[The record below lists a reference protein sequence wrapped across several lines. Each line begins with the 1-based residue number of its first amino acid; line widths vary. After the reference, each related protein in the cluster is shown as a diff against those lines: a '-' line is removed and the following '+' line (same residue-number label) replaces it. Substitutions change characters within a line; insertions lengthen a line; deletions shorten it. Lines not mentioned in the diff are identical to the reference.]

1 QEQIDAGGGGGGS
14 GVPPSRTLTAGTGL
28 SGGGDLSANRT
39 FSLSTET
46 QASLA
51 KADTAVQPSRTV
63 SAGTGLSGGG
73 NLSADRT
80 FSLSAATQASLAK
93 ADTALQPGS
102 VTAESIG
109 ALPAS
114 SLAFTTAGN
123 RLYGTNSSGEPST
136 HVLSSSA
143 TSGSVAVRG
152 PSGVLVVGEATASNH
167 AVTKS
172 QLDTKADLASPTFTG
187 TVSGITKAMVG
198 LGNVDNT
205 SDANKPV
212 STAMQT
218 ALNLK

>member
-1 QEQIDAGGGGGGS
+1 HMSLTFGPSYLDTPIQSASQVTVTTWDGRAADLTSPVQVGQHNDITFTVATGGRYFIKVKTDYLIKDYSVTLTENNYDPSVPRQYVDAKIADLQEQIDAGGGGGGG

-93 ADTALQPGS
+93 ADTALQPG
-102 VTAESIG
+102 
-109 ALPAS
+109 
-114 SLAFTTAGN
+114 
-123 RLYGTNSSGEPST
+123 
-136 HVLSSSA
+136 
-143 TSGSVAVRG
+143 
-152 PSGVLVVGEATASNH
+152 
-167 AVTKS
+167 
-172 QLDTKADLASPTFTG
+172 
-187 TVSGITKAMVG
+187 
-198 LGNVDNT
+198 
-205 SDANKPV
+205 
-212 STAMQT
+212 
-218 ALNLK
+218 